1 MFESLTDALAWV
13 VVALFG
19 IGAVLQFRARREPA
33 RYVTAFAWAVFAVFW
48 LALVPH
54 FAFVQK
60 SIIEGILS
68 FLAVP
73 ACLYGGLL
81 LFRGR
86 ESLFTLS
93 RAVAVMGLLYL
104 PLESVVF
111 LNRPLIEMVTQQ
123 TAALLSLL
131 GYELEITSIGGE
143 LPYHNTLTLAGPPGT
158 PPRSTEVVLACTG
171 LGSITIFAGLVAAV
185 EAPLRRKLEALAIV
199 VPIIYVLNVVRVAFI
214 AVAYGHQW
222 FTVEPIVSPVL
233 FLFGSTDPGMV
244 SYFVADR
251 ILAQSL
257 SVVALLALL
266 WIVVR
271 VLPELFDVLEDVAYL
286 ATGNEYDLRSMA
298 SGSSAD

>member
-1 MFESLTDALAWV
+1 MYEWLTDALAWL
-13 VVALFG
+13 VVALFA
-19 IGAVLQFRARREPA
+19 IGAAFQLRDRREPA
-33 RYVTAFAWAVFAVFW
+33 RYVTALAWVVFAAFW

-60 SIIEGILS
+60 SIIEGVLS
-68 FLAVP
+68 LLAVP
-73 ACLYGGLL
+73 TSLYGGLL

-93 RAVAVMGLLYL
+93 RGVAVMGLLYL
-104 PLESVVF
+104 PLESLVF

-131 GYELEITSIGGE
+131 GYELRITSIGNQ
-143 LPYHNTLTLAGPPGT
+143 LSYRNTLTLAGAPGT

-185 EAPLRRKLEALAIV
+185 KAPLRRKLQALALV
-199 VPIIYVLNVVRVAFI
+199 VPIIYVLNIIRVAFI
-214 AVAYGHQW
+214 AAAYGHQW
-222 FTVEPIVSPVL
+222 FDVEPIVSPVL

-257 SVVALLALL
+257 SVVALLGLL
-266 WIVVR
+266 WLVVR
-271 VLPELFDVLEDVAYL
+271 VLPEVFDVLEDVAYL

-298 SGSSAD
+298 ESSVD